1 MKILLNSLILF
12 SFVFISCRG
21 TVSKEPP
28 IHLLQNMDD
37 GGKLDPQSQN
47 LASYE
52 LDEEPYEDL
61 NRDGKWSPTE
71 PFEDLNENGHWD
83 KSGVEYISAGK
94 TSMLYM
100 PENTVATDLSSE
112 EFTDA
117 LNGIWDED
125 EEFTDDNENGIWDE
139 GEDFIDVLNGVYDD
153 GEDFIDVLNGVYDDG
168 EDFIDSNK
176 NKKWDKFKQISDIDV
191 EEAISFDTG
200 KDNKGKYIRKNPK
213 TVDLELLNRGEERY
227 NIYCSA
233 CHGISGNGNGVVLH
247 KNYSWKTGVKPA
259 NLLDLSDKED
269 IAYDGYLF
277 DVISNGK
284 NRMGGYGAQIGV
296 DDRWAI
302 VAYLRVLDYASGGC
316 NDYSSIKN
324 SLNNISSLEGQL
336 MSNDFECLIELGK
349 VQEYYN
355 KQMKEIQKIVK
366 CDDYDGQW
374 GQGTKRKWNDW
385 KKSLIN
391 ED

>member
-1 MKILLNSLILF
+1 MKILFNILILCSLI
-12 SFVFISCRG
+12 FISCRG
-21 TVSKEPP
+21 TTSKAPP

-52 LDEEPYEDL
+52 VDEEPYDDL
-61 NRDGKWSPTE
+61 NGDGEWASGE
-71 PFEDLNENGHWD
+71 PFQDLNENGQWD
-83 KSGVEYISAGK
+83 KGYTEYISTGK

-100 PENTVATDLSSE
+100 PESTVATDLSK
-112 EFTDA
+112 
-117 LNGIWDED
+117 I
-125 EEFTDDNENGIWDE
+125 DDT
-139 GEDFIDVLNGVYDD
+139 
-153 GEDFIDVLNGVYDDG
+153 
-168 EDFIDSNK
+168 
-176 NKKWDKFKQISDIDV
+176 DV
-191 EEAISFDTG
+191 EKADEFNTG
-200 KDNKGKYIRKNPK
+200 KDKRDRYIIKNPK

-247 KNYSWKTGVKPA
+247 KKYSWKKGVKPA
-259 NLLDLSDKED
+259 NLLDLSDRED

-284 NRMGGYGAQIGV
+284 NRMGGYGAQISV

-302 VAYLRVLDYASGGC
+302 VAYLRILDYASGGC
-316 NDYSSIKN
+316 NEYSSIKKNLSSLN
-324 SLNNISSLEGQL
+324 SLEDQL
-336 MSNDFECLIELGK
+336 ISNDFECLIELGK
-349 VQEYYN
+349 VQEYYD
-355 KQMKEIQKIVK
+355 KQMKEIQRIVK

-385 KKSLIN
+385 KKGLIN

>member
-1 MKILLNSLILF
+1 MKIFFNILILCF
-12 SFVFISCRG
+12 LVFISCRG
-21 TVSKEPP
+21 ITSKEPP

-52 LDEEPYEDL
+52 VDEEPYEDL
-61 NRDGKWSPTE
+61 NGDGKWNPAE
-71 PFEDLNENGHWD
+71 PFEDLNENGQWD
-83 KSGVEYISAGK
+83 RSSIEYISASK

-100 PENTVATDLSSE
+100 SKGTVATNFNMDKITDTDVE
-112 EFTDA
+112 RANEFNT
-117 LNGIWDED
+117 G
-125 EEFTDDNENGIWDE
+125 
-139 GEDFIDVLNGVYDD
+139 
-153 GEDFIDVLNGVYDDG
+153 
-168 EDFIDSNK
+168 K
-176 NKKWDKFKQISDIDV
+176 NK
-191 EEAISFDTG
+191 E
-200 KDNKGKYIRKNPK
+200 GKYIIKNPK
-213 TVDLELLNRGEERY
+213 TVDLKLLNRGEERY

-259 NLLDLSDKED
+259 NLLDLSDRED

-302 VAYLRVLDYASGGC
+302 VAYLRVLDYAAGGC
-316 NDYSSIKN
+316 SDYSSIKN
-324 SLNNISSLEGQL
+324 NLNKINSLEDQL

-349 VQEYYN
+349 VQDYYD

-366 CDDYDGQW
+366 CDDYDGKW

-385 KKSLIN
+385 KKGLIN